1 MILETT
7 LKNENVTY
15 SRALRGMTVQEI
27 EEAVRAT
34 VLDGHDDN
42 TIKIGPDSA
51 LVEKETLWTMREFMQ
66 GIVHPLVRR
75 YQRWVDD
82 KPEGYWEVD
91 RPAYCEALHEATE
104 TEIKRITG
112 EVARRL
118 IDMYARM

>member
-7 LKNENVTY
+7 LKNEKVTY

-27 EEAVRAT
+27 EAAVRAT

-42 TIKIGPDSA
+42 TIKVGPDSA
-51 LVEKETLWTMREFMQ
+51 LVEKETLWTMREFMR
-66 GIVHPLVRR
+66 GVVHPLVRR
-75 YQRWVDD
+75 HQRWVDAE
-82 KPEGYWEVD
+82 PEGYWEVE
-91 RPAYCEALHEATE
+91 RPAYCEALHKATE
-104 TEIKRITG
+104 AEIRRITG

>member
-27 EEAVRAT
+27 EAAVRAT
-34 VLDGHDDN
+34 ILDGHDDN
-42 TIKIGPDSA
+42 TIKVGPDSA
-51 LVEKETLWTMREFMQ
+51 LVEKETLWTMREFKR
-66 GIVHPLVRR
+66 GIVYPLVRR
-75 YQRWVDD
+75 YQHWVDYD
-82 KPEGYWEVD
+82 PEGYYEVD
-91 RPAYCEALHEATE
+91 RPAYCDALHKATE
-104 TEIKRITG
+104 TEIRRITG

>member
-7 LKNENVTY
+7 LKNEKVTY
-15 SRALRGMTVQEI
+15 SGALRGMTVQQI
-27 EEAVRAT
+27 ERAVRAT

-42 TIKIGPDSA
+42 TIRVRSVSTPE
-51 LVEKETLWTMREFMQ
+51 EKETLWTMREFMQ
-66 GIVHPLVRR
+66 SVVHPLAKR

-82 KPEGYWEVD
+82 EPEGYYEID
-91 RPAYCEALHEATE
+91 RPAYCEALHKATE
-104 TEIKRITG
+104 TEIRRITG

>member
-42 TIKIGPDSA
+42 TIKVGPDSV
-51 LVEKETLWTMREFMQ
+51 LVEKETLWTMCDM
-66 GIVHPLVRR
+66 
-75 YQRWVDD
+75 
-82 KPEGYWEVD
+82 
-91 RPAYCEALHEATE
+91 HEATE
-104 TEIKRITG
+104 AVVRRITG
-112 EVARRL
+112 MVARRV

>member
-15 SRALRGMTVQEI
+15 KRALRGMTVQEI
-27 EEAVRAT
+27 ERAVRAT

-42 TIKIGPDSA
+42 TVKVGPDSA
-51 LVEKETLWTMREFMQ
+51 LVEKETLWTMREFMHDV
-66 GIVHPLVRR
+66 VHPLVKAH
-75 YQRWVDD
+75 QRWVDD

-91 RPAYCEALHEATE
+91 RPAYCETLHKAVEA
-104 TEIKRITG
+104 EIRRITG